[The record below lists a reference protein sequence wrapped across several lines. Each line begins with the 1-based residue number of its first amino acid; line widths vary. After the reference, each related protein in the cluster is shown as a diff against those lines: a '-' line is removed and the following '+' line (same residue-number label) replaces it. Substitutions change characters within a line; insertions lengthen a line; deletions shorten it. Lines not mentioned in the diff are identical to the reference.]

1 MLAVKLAYSV
11 WGMASLFTEF
21 RTLIVQSGT
30 KTMRLNRLFRALQFA
45 RYGTWNS
52 DFVVNSII
60 SDSVKEFDSPFVT
73 ALTNDVHE
81 IDVAFG
87 LISFVFRKKLFFQ
100 IEGQWGERLKVPS
113 KSAALLRCVWVDPR
127 YRHQGLLREF
137 VAYLTAHAVERKTA
151 VIVCPRPFEFKSSNE
166 LQIDSV
172 YDSYFPTDLTY
183 GHAEETENLLRT
195 WQKLG
200 FTLST
205 QDPAIGKYPV
215 LLFVPETFEHEISSE
230 CHASNNGRLT
240 AGGD

>member
-1 MLAVKLAYSV
+1 
-11 WGMASLFTEF
+11 
-21 RTLIVQSGT
+21 
-30 KTMRLNRLFRALQFA
+30 MRRNRSFVALQFA
-45 RYGTWNS
+45 RHGAWCC
-52 DFVVNSII
+52 DLVVNSII

-73 ALTNDVHE
+73 ALTDDVHE

-87 LISFVFRKKLFFQ
+87 FSSFVFRKKLFFQ

-151 VIVCPRPFEFKSSNE
+151 VIVCPRTFEFKSSKE

-172 YDSYFPTDLTY
+172 YESYFPTDLTY
-183 GHAEETENLLRT
+183 GHAEETESLLRT

-205 QDPAIGKYPV
+205 QHPAMGKYPV
-215 LLFVPETFEHEISSE
+215 LLFVPETFEHDINSE
-230 CHASNNGRLT
+230 CRQSNVECLSGI
-240 AGGD
+240 